1 MNRKLFLP
9 LALLALA
16 ALGGGVFYSL
26 GGDPRGDG
34 RALSRGFS
42 AEDEALDAPAVVT
55 EDDSPR
61 ALTSGEIDQAA
72 ELSTTVVFPLQIEF
86 ELLST
91 RGRLSSP
98 GVPDMG
104 YDATAR
110 LRGSV
115 HDSNGKG
122 VVGQAEFVAGAN
134 TGRVLVLGP
143 KGRFGANDLYP
154 GLGLVRITGRGVP
167 GALREVRLR
176 EKRSTRLNI
185 GFGRSAVVFG
195 QVFDRR
201 NNFVAGVRVEMDGQI
216 QETDEEGVFRFVR
229 MTSGKLPV
237 FLSKPGYADLRQE
250 ARITAGTT
258 IEKGRLSYTLEEE
271 ARLRIVLPDRVGTGA
286 PARVKITRPLEARFA
301 GRERKYPW
309 HQKSDITLY
318 AGETREIFGLPS
330 GRVRVEVFQ
339 PGAMVEP
346 AARET
351 TLIAGKARTLTF
363 SMSATPILAGRVLF
377 DGNPAVGAVV
387 QLEAPD
393 ITGASIVARGGAL
406 GRAQAEVNLAGP
418 ASSAR
423 QTVVTGADGRFV
435 FSACESIAP
444 LRYLTARSADG
455 RAWAGRPV
463 EAGVRE
469 ADLELAVAKTEGV
482 SLTLETSSRFQA
494 LPVEYAVNGKPY
506 AALLAPD
513 ERLEIEGLTRGIW
526 RYTARW
532 AGDRIGQPTTIV
544 LEEDQ
549 DLFIPLPAGAIQ
561 GQSADLR
568 RSLRGS
574 QARR

>member
-1 MNRKLFLP
+1 MALGAAHLSMNRKLFLP

-201 NNFVAGVRVEMDGQI
+201 NNFVAGVRVEW
-216 QETDEEGVFRFVR
+216 TVRFR
-229 MTSGKLPV
+229 
-237 FLSKPGYADLRQE
+237 
-250 ARITAGTT
+250 
-258 IEKGRLSYTLEEE
+258 
-271 ARLRIVLPDRVGTGA
+271 
-286 PARVKITRPLEARFA
+286 RPM
-301 GRERKYPW
+301 K
-309 HQKSDITLY
+309 
-318 AGETREIFGLPS
+318 
-330 GRVRVEVFQ
+330 
-339 PGAMVEP
+339 
-346 AARET
+346 
-351 TLIAGKARTLTF
+351 
-363 SMSATPILAGRVLF
+363 
-377 DGNPAVGAVV
+377 
-387 QLEAPD
+387 
-393 ITGASIVARGGAL
+393 
-406 GRAQAEVNLAGP
+406 RAY
-418 ASSAR
+418 S
-423 QTVVTGADGRFV
+423 
-435 FSACESIAP
+435 
-444 LRYLTARSADG
+444 
-455 RAWAGRPV
+455 
-463 EAGVRE
+463 
-469 ADLELAVAKTEGV
+469 V
-482 SLTLETSSRFQA
+482 SCA
-494 LPVEYAVNGKPY
+494 
-506 AALLAPD
+506 
-513 ERLEIEGLTRGIW
+513 
-526 RYTARW
+526 
-532 AGDRIGQPTTIV
+532 
-544 LEEDQ
+544 
-549 DLFIPLPAGAIQ
+549 
-561 GQSADLR
+561 
-568 RSLRGS
+568 
-574 QARR
+574 